1 MFNVILI
8 NYICQNKAM
17 STIKEVISAIEKFA
31 PLSYQ
36 ESYDNAG
43 LIVGNANEEVK
54 GVLLCLDSIEETIDE
69 AISKKCNLVIAHH
82 PIVFSGLKS
91 ITGKNYIERTIVKA
105 IKNDIAI
112 YAAHTN
118 LDNVKQGVN
127 KKIADKIGLE
137 KLNILSPKSNEL
149 KKLVCFVP
157 KTHLNEVRTALFNSG
172 CGEIGNYDQCSFNIE
187 GTGTF
192 RAGENTNP
200 FVGNKGEMHQEEEIR
215 VESIFES
222 YKQSKIISAMIA
234 AHPYEEVAYDIYP
247 LSNKNQEVGSGMVG
261 ELPKEMS
268 ETDFLQHLKQTFNA
282 EGIRYTNLTNQPVKK
297 VAVCGGSGSFL
308 LPAAIQ
314 QGCDVFVTA
323 DFKYH
328 QFFDAENKIVIADI
342 GHYESEQFTVEI
354 FDDIIKENFSTFATY
369 FSETKTNPIN
379 YL

>member
-8 NYICQNKAM
+8 NYICQNKVMA
-17 STIKEVISAIEKFA
+17 TIKEVISAIERFA
-31 PLSYQ
+31 PLNYQ
-36 ESYDNAG
+36 ENYDNAG
-43 LIVGNANEEVK
+43 LIVGNSDVEVK
-54 GVLLCLDSIEETIDE
+54 GVLLCLDSIEATIDE
-69 AISKKCNLVIAHH
+69 AVSKKCNLVIAHH

-91 ITGKNYIERTIVKA
+91 ITGKNYIERTIIKA

-127 KKIADKIGLE
+127 KKIADKIGLQH
-137 KLNILSPKSNEL
+137 LTILSPKSNEL

-157 KTHLNEVRTALFNSG
+157 KAHVNEVRNALFNSG
-172 CGEIGNYDQCSFNIE
+172 CGEIGNYDQCSFNLE

-200 FVGNKGEMHQEEEIR
+200 FVGNRGEMHQEEEIR
-215 VESIFES
+215 VETIFES
-222 YKQSKIISAMIA
+222 HKQSKIISAMIA

-247 LSNKNQEVGSGMVG
+247 LSNKNKEVGSGMVG
-261 ELPKEMS
+261 ELAVEMS
-268 ETDFLQHLKQTFNA
+268 ETDFLHHLKQTFKA
-282 EGIRYTNLTNQPVKK
+282 KGIRYTDLRNRKVKK
-297 VAVCGGSGSFL
+297 IAVCGGSGSFL
-308 LPAAIQ
+308 LPQAIQ
-314 QGCDVFVTA
+314 QNCDVFVTA

-328 QFFDAENKIVIADI
+328 QFFDTENKIVIADI

-354 FDDIIKENFSTFATY
+354 FDAIIKENFSTFATY